1 MLLEEDPS
9 TVRNPPSPSASPL
22 PNHTL
27 TPARPQLIR
36 HTIANFNI
44 TPDKTA
50 VSRISESL
58 STLNQAR
65 DLRLRDAENALR
77 RLARQ
82 QSTLASQHAE
92 LVSSHSSPQHA
103 DRIARLDTQK
113 FRVAKAASDAEI
125 EAERLQAQ
133 VADLNARLQEL
144 ELHGVD
150 GGGETSSVVEDEVL
164 LRLKVYRSLGIE
176 IERDAKDGEFSK
188 AIVRNDRKKDVQV
201 VSMDRKLS
209 RFWYANYFWQLL

>member
-9 TVRNPPSPSASPL
+9 T
-22 PNHTL
+22 
-27 TPARPQLIR
+27 LIR

-65 DLRLRDAENALR
+65 DLRLRDAESALR

-82 QSTLASQHAE
+82 HSTLSSQHQE
-92 LVSSHSSPQHA
+92 LVSSHSSAKHA
-103 DRIARLDTQK
+103 DQIARLDTQK
-113 FRVAKAASDAEI
+113 FRIAKAASDAEV

-133 VADLNARLQEL
+133 MEELRGRLQEL
-144 ELHGVD
+144 ELQGFD
-150 GGGETSSVVEDEVL
+150 GGDSKGGNTVEDEVL
-164 LRLKVYRSLGIE
+164 LRLRVYRSLGIE
-176 IERDAKDGEFSK
+176 IERDEKEGEFSR
-188 AIVRNDRKKDVQV
+188 AVVRGGGRRDVQV
-201 VSMDRKLS
+201 VQLDRKMT
-209 RFWYANYFWQLL
+209 RFWYANYFWDLL